1 MSPIF
6 QFNICN
12 ITAVLHLHVKND
24 IVYDIVYTY
33 FYNINKNIGGEQES
47 QWWVIWLPYKYVK
60 LKVVWSSLLNIW
72 QIWIE
77 WFVCYCIHSEKH
89 ASKWMAGILHFHASP
104 LKELTIIPY
113 LNGWMQHNDCVIM
126 QIIAFPLSQ
135 IGGQV
140 WPYLICVNTAK
151 TSCLERVITLSDVVH
166 WSSLMCEWLFKKT
179 FWYERLILV
188 GGCHSLALSLVDSQ
202 TLNNPPGVRG
212 CSVLLCA
219 ANALNNSQDEV

>member
-126 QIIAFPLSQ
+126 QIIVFTHAQ
-135 IGGQV
+135 
-140 WPYLICVNTAK
+140 PYELPGMAISDLCEYSK
-151 TSCLERVITLSDVVH
+151 EFMLREGYHPGWCCTL
-166 WSSLMCEWLFKKT
+166 
-179 FWYERLILV
+179 
-188 GGCHSLALSLVDSQ
+188 
-202 TLNNPPGVRG
+202 
-212 CSVLLCA
+212 
-219 ANALNNSQDEV
+219 

>member
-126 QIIAFPLSQ
+126 QIIVFTHAQPYELPGMAISDLCEYSKDFMFRESNHPEWCCTLEL
-135 IGGQV
+135 INV
-140 WPYLICVNTAK
+140 WM
-151 TSCLERVITLSDVVH
+151 VV
-166 WSSLMCEWLFKKT
+166 
-179 FWYERLILV
+179 
-188 GGCHSLALSLVDSQ
+188 
-202 TLNNPPGVRG
+202 
-212 CSVLLCA
+212 
-219 ANALNNSQDEV
+219 

>member
-1 MSPIF
+1 MYILHDIIERGLKF
-6 QFNICN
+6 
-12 ITAVLHLHVKND
+12 ITKHK
-24 IVYDIVYTY
+24 
-33 FYNINKNIGGEQES
+33 
-47 QWWVIWLPYKYVK
+47 VK
-60 LKVVWSSLLNIW
+60 LDWMVCASLCTQWETCSLHQCRWKAESSVLS
-72 QIWIE
+72 
-77 WFVCYCIHSEKH
+77 FYSERIYH
-89 ASKWMAGILHFHASP
+89 
-104 LKELTIIPY
+104 TIITF

-126 QIIAFPLSQ
+126 QIIVFTLMLSHMSCQ
-135 IGGQV
+135 A